1 VVEGLPEKRVGTRLG
16 EALLIALR
24 IARADDDHRD
34 ALERRHGLETLHHQ
48 VTVAGRQ
55 AQVEQNE
62 IRTLMTC
69 LIDGRDGVTGEDG
82 FVPLPL
88 EPDAKKATDVLVVVD
103 DEDLGRG
110 HMSQKSLYHWNRNP
124 PMSQV
129 VQDPLDA
136 GREAARRG
144 AWPEAYEHLSA
155 ADKDGG
161 VLTGADLE
169 LLSQAALWTGHLG
182 ASIEFAERAYARFS
196 DEGENLSAAKV
207 ALALA
212 AEYRNKLQNSASAGW
227 HQRAARLLEQ
237 EPESGPHGYLE
248 LQRSMIASGRGDYD
262 AALEHIQRAL
272 EIASRHHDRDL
283 LAQATLREGVAR
295 VNKGEVDD
303 GLALIDEV
311 TASAVA
317 GDLNPMSTAIIY
329 CNAIDA
335 CRDLADYGRA
345 AEWTETATRWCDR
358 QAIAGFPGMCR
369 VDRAEIMRLRGDWS
383 DADRELQ
390 QATEELQDFNPRVA
404 GQAFYEIGEIRLR
417 MGELEAAE
425 QAFAQA
431 RDLARDPEPG
441 LSLLRL
447 AQGKIDGAAR
457 SIKRAL
463 DDESWGRLDRARLLP
478 AQIEIALAAGDVRTA
493 RTAAE
498 ELEAITGDYTI
509 AEARTPALEAA
520 AQSAW
525 GAVRLAEN
533 DPDAGITCFRRALK
547 LWSQVDHP
555 YEAARTRVL
564 LAAAYRA
571 QGDEDGA
578 VSELSSAQSAFKR
591 LGARL
596 DAERVNQRLTR
607 RVKKTFVFT
616 DIVDSTKFSELLK
629 GRWERVVLKVH
640 DETIK
645 RIVSDH
651 GGEVVKSTGD
661 GFFLAFPDPNAAVE
675 AAVAVQK
682 QLDDQAFPA
691 EVRIGIHTTEAQDA
705 GGDYQGE
712 GINVAARIGELAEGG
727 QILASCDSISGIPLV
742 CSAPADAQLKGFI
755 EPVKITAIDWR

>member
-1 VVEGLPEKRVGTRLG
+1 
-16 EALLIALR
+16 
-24 IARADDDHRD
+24 
-34 ALERRHGLETLHHQ
+34 
-48 VTVAGRQ
+48 
-55 AQVEQNE
+55 
-62 IRTLMTC
+62 
-69 LIDGRDGVTGEDG
+69 
-82 FVPLPL
+82 
-88 EPDAKKATDVLVVVD
+88 
-103 DEDLGRG
+103 
-110 HMSQKSLYHWNRNP
+110 
-124 PMSQV
+124 MSQV
-129 VQDPLDA
+129 VQDPLEA

-144 AWPEAYEHLSA
+144 AWQEAYDQLSA
-155 ADKDGG
+155 ADGNGG
-161 VLTGADLE
+161 LSGHDLE
-169 LLSQAALWTGHLG
+169 LLSHAALWTGHLG
-182 ASIEFAERAYARFS
+182 ASIEIAERAYARYS
-196 DEGENLSAAKV
+196 DEGEMTRAAMT

-227 HQRAARLLEQ
+227 HQRAARLLEDQ
-237 EPESGPHGYLE
+237 PESAAHGYLE
-248 LQRSMIASGRGDYD
+248 LQRSLFASGRRDYD

-272 EIASRHHDRDL
+272 DIATRHHDKDL

-295 VNKGEVDD
+295 VNKGDVDN

-317 GDLNPMSTAIIY
+317 GELNPMSTAIIY

-335 CRDLADYGRA
+335 CRDLADYSRA

-369 VDRAEIMRLRGDWS
+369 VDRAEIMRLRGAWS

-417 MGELEAAE
+417 MGDLEAAE
-425 QAFAQA
+425 QAFTQA

-447 AQGKIDGAAR
+447 AQGKVDAAAR

-498 ELEAITGDYTI
+498 ELDAIAEDYTI
-509 AEARTPALEAA
+509 SDARTPALEAS

-533 DPDAGITCFRRALK
+533 DPDTAVTCFRRALK
-547 LWSQVDHP
+547 LWREVDLP
-555 YEAARTRVL
+555 YDAARTRVL

-571 QGDEDGA
+571 QGDDAGA
-578 VSELSSAQSAFKR
+578 ADELEAAKSAFEK

-596 DAERVNQRLTR
+596 DAQRVDQRLTR
-607 RVKKTFVFT
+607 RVTKTFVFT
-616 DIVDSTKFSELLK
+616 DIVDSTKFAELLK
-629 GRWERVVLKVH
+629 DRWEKVVLKSH
-640 DETIK
+640 DEVIQ
-645 RIVSDH
+645 RIAADE
-651 GGEVVKSTGD
+651 GGEVVKQTGD
-661 GFFLAFPDPNAAVE
+661 GFFLAFPEPNAAVQ
-675 AAVAVQK
+675 AAVAIQK
-682 QLDDQAFPA
+682 QLDDHAFPA
-691 EVRIGIHTTEAQDA
+691 QVRIGLHTAEAQDA

-712 GINVAARIGELAEGG
+712 GINLAARIGELAEGG
-727 QILASCDSISGIPLV
+727 QILASCDSVTGIPLV
-742 CSAPADAQLKGFI
+742 CSAPTDAQLKGFS

>member
-1 VVEGLPEKRVGTRLG
+1 MLRLY
-16 EALLIALR
+16 EAYNSFTPR
-24 IARADDDHRD
+24 
-34 ALERRHGLETLHHQ
+34 
-48 VTVAGRQ
+48 
-55 AQVEQNE
+55 
-62 IRTLMTC
+62 
-69 LIDGRDGVTGEDG
+69 
-82 FVPLPL
+82 
-88 EPDAKKATDVLVVVD
+88 
-103 DEDLGRG
+103 
-110 HMSQKSLYHWNRNP
+110 
-124 PMSQV
+124 MSQV
-129 VQDPLDA
+129 VQDPREA

-144 AWPEAYEHLSA
+144 AWQEALEQLSA
-155 ADKDGG
+155 ADQGTLEG
-161 VLTGADLE
+161 EDLE
-169 LLSQAALWTGHLG
+169 LLSYAALWTGRLG
-182 ASIEFAERAYARFS
+182 ASIEFAERAYARFT
-196 DEGENLSAAKV
+196 DEGKVLDAAKT
-207 ALALA
+207 AIGLA

-227 HQRAARLLEQ
+227 HQAASRLLEQ
-237 EPESGPHGYLE
+237 EPESAVHGYLE
-248 LQRSMIASGRGDYD
+248 LQRSLIASGRGEYD
-262 AALEHIQRAL
+262 VALEHIERAL
-272 EIASRHHDRDL
+272 GIATRHHDRNL

-295 VNKGEVDD
+295 VNKGEVDN

-317 GDLNPMSTAIIY
+317 GDLDAMSTAIIY

-335 CRDLADYGRA
+335 CRDLADYSRA

-383 DADRELQ
+383 DADKELH

-425 QAFAQA
+425 QAFKQA
-431 RDLARDPEPG
+431 RDLAKEPEPG

-447 AQGKIDGAAR
+447 AQGKVDAAAR

-463 DDESWGRLDRARLLP
+463 DDEAWGRLDRARLLP
-478 AQIEIALAAGDVRTA
+478 AQIEIALASGDVRTA

-498 ELEAITGDYTI
+498 ELEKITDDYTI
-509 AEARTPALEAA
+509 SNERTPALEAST
-520 AQSAW
+520 QSAW
-525 GAVRLAEN
+525 GAVRLAES
-533 DPDAGITCFRRALK
+533 DPDAAVTCFRRALK

-578 VSELSSAQSAFKR
+578 VAELTDAQAAFER

-629 GRWERVVLKVH
+629 DRWERVVLKAH
-640 DETIK
+640 DDTIK
-645 RIVSDH
+645 RIVSEH

-675 AAVAVQK
+675 AATSIQK
-682 QLDDQAFPA
+682 QLEEQAFPA
-691 EVRIGIHTTEAQDA
+691 EVRIGLHTAEAQDA

-712 GINVAARIGELAEGG
+712 GINLAARIGELAEGG
-727 QILASCDSISGIPLV
+727 QILASCDSVTGIPLV
-742 CSAPADAQLKGFI
+742 CSNPSEAQLKGFAG
-755 EPVKITAIDWR
+755 PVKITSIDWR